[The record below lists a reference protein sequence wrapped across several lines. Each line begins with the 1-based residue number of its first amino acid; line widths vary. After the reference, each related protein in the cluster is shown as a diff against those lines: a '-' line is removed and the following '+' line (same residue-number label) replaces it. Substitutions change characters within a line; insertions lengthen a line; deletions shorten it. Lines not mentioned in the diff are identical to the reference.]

1 MKLLRKIVGKNV
13 SIVIKVIFL
22 YLLCCC
28 LLGIYQERLI
38 FFPSSVIEST
48 PSDVRLPYES
58 VWLSL
63 NPGKLHGWWVPSP
76 WKWKNSPVLLYLHGN
91 GSNLGDLVSR
101 LEQFHRWGYGVF
113 VIDYRGYGRSS
124 GPFPNET
131 RVYEDAQAAWHY
143 LTEEKS
149 IPANQIVIYGR
160 SLGSAIA
167 VELGISPPQAAG
179 LILESAFTSL
189 AAVAK
194 HQFPIPLFPLDWLLT
209 QEFDT
214 LAKAPCL
221 QTPVLLLHGRKD
233 TLVPPQMSQVLYETL
248 PSPKNL
254 VFIPE
259 AGHNDLPTKGG
270 SLYTQTVKDFI
281 RQYAER

>member
-1 MKLLRKIVGKNV
+1 MKLLKKIIGKNI
-13 SIVIKVIFL
+13 SIVIKVIFF
-22 YLLCCC
+22 YLLCCS

-38 FFPSSVIEST
+38 FFPSSDLERT
-48 PSDVRLPYES
+48 PREVQLYYEP
-58 VWLSL
+58 VWLPL
-63 NPGKLHGWWVPSP
+63 NPGQLHGWWVPSP
-76 WKWKNSPVLLYLHGN
+76 SKNSPVLLYLHGN

-101 LEQFHRWGYGVF
+101 LQQFHQWGYCVF
-113 VIDYRGYGRSS
+113 IIDYRGYGQSS

-131 RVYEDAQAAWHY
+131 RVYEDAQEAWRY

-149 IPANQIVIYGR
+149 MAANQIFVYGH

-167 VELGISPPQAAG
+167 VELGISHPQAAG

-194 HQFPIPLFPLDWLLT
+194 HQFSLPLFPLDWLLT
-209 QEFDT
+209 QKFDT
-214 LAKAPCL
+214 LAKAPFL
-221 QTPVLLLHGRKD
+221 QTPVLLLHGKKD

-248 PSPKNL
+248 TSPKNL

-270 SLYTQTVKDFI
+270 SLYTQSVKNFI
-281 RQYAER
+281 RQYAET